1 MQSLFGY
8 LTINLFYELFKII
21 MLCYF
26 LKVYLHNLQ
35 LDFIDISIY
44 FLCLTI
50 DYVPIQFLKIKVD
63 TCFHFHIC
71 LKSEMKVS
79 CLKHFHWRLA
89 EELDFTFYSIILWG
103 SWKLCFPIVL
113 HIHLYSLY
121 KNILGNSRVLFKDFT
136 VKIFYYLP
144 CQYQDPTAPMNSWS
158 PV

>member
-35 LDFIDISIY
+35 LDFHRHFNIFFMLDY
-44 FLCLTI
+44 WLCSYTI
-50 DYVPIQFLKIKVD
+50 FENQSRHLFSFSYLLEEWNESVMLKTLSLKIGRR
-63 TCFHFHIC
+63 T
-71 LKSEMKVS
+71 
-79 CLKHFHWRLA
+79 R
-89 EELDFTFYSIILWG
+89 FYILQYYIVRFV
-103 SWKLCFPIVL
+103 KIVL